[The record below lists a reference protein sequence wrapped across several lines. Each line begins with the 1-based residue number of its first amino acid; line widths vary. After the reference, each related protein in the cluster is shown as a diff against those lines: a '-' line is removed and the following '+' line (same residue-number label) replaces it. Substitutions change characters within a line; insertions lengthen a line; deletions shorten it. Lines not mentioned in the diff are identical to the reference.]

1 MKYIVK
7 LDYDQEPD
15 YNKLR
20 KIFQDGLRK
29 RRYTDDGKTVKF
41 TAGELLDSKKKGS
54 VEEKESDKSS
64 ADKVIIGHLLRD
76 LVQETLINEVLM
88 LCYTVYKKKIFAACS
103 HYMWYLSG

>member
-20 KIFQDGLRK
+20 KIFQDSLRK
-29 RRYTDDGKTVKF
+29 RRFTDDGKTVKF
-41 TAGELLDSKKKGS
+41 TSGELLDSKPMKKGS

-64 ADKVIIGHLLRD
+64 PDKVIISHLLGD
-76 LVQETLINEVLM
+76 LAQ
-88 LCYTVYKKKIFAACS
+88 
-103 HYMWYLSG
+103 